1 MMDNKRFKKLAQ
13 VAIGIAVIAG
23 AVVVI
28 MKYMNNPLDVQLID
42 KAKAEYL
49 VMNVPSNYVFHVER
63 KHAGDLVVCDLDGK
77 TVETRLTES
86 GNTIKVKPPS
96 EGYEVGEVYTLDI
109 SDIGSFSNKGLEK
122 AKRIMFV
129 IKSKDKFNVTYTDRV
144 KERSDTQASVKADT
158 ISLQGTYSNGD
169 IVLADTDEDGIQEI
183 YKLGE
188 VSLEGNKT
196 TATYSTPEADEVY
209 KDLDIFYYGD
219 IDADSI
225 TIDEDKLYGN
235 LEEIGIL
242 DIVFDEAYAADKDK
256 RPTIKCN
263 VKKKDKG
270 FQIQIT
276 VKYPDNPVKIE
287 MTSTVSCKTF
297 YKNKNENIVLNN
309 TLTLGGDVQIS
320 VEGEL
325 GELKEKEI
333 RKAIEKFVSLHDS
346 TVDAMTFEA
355 PIVPIKIALYGPI
368 YLKLDLGLKGS
379 LEIGGRLELKARDEV
394 TITRG
399 LVYDYS
405 KVKVIK
411 KYCEVEPVLDAS
423 VTLEGRAES
432 FAGFY
437 ANGEVVVPLLVTAG
451 VNGSV
456 GPYFDVK
463 GCAILQGIPSDTK
476 LEGYYNVEA
485 GIKYDADCFIELLK
499 NRTIT
504 IQLADKK
511 LRMWAKSNGQKLKEV
526 DFPDSYTLTDGK
538 IQFNELHA
546 TYHDVIENR
555 DNTEA
560 IEAYQLYIN
569 GSRVKPE
576 DGFIPFDKDPGEYT
590 FKLKWEKDNI
600 PFEYERKIKIEE
612 NLYAPERIQF
622 LTDYL
627 WQAAF
632 STSNGG
638 LYFMRFNGDG
648 SLDVVHAVTG
658 DCYYGTYVY
667 SSDDV
672 LSLSV
677 DTATTDCNNER
688 FKGNEVELES
698 IEAHTAQDYLYNY
711 RLIRIDDNEEYF
723 EMLQESDIYMAAY
736 FNFLALIDT
745 DY

>member
-1 MMDNKRFKKLAQ
+1 MTDKKQVEKIALVVACIALVAGTVVGITKYLNKPFDA
-13 VAIGIAVIAG
+13 
-23 AVVVI
+23 
-28 MKYMNNPLDVQLID
+28 QLID
-42 KAKAEYL
+42 KVKAEYL
-49 VMNVPSNYVFHVER
+49 VMNVPSNYTFHIEREHDGDVE
-63 KHAGDLVVCDLDGK
+63 VCDLDGK
-77 TVETRLTES
+77 TIETEITES
-86 GNTIKVKPPS
+86 GNSIKVKPPAG
-96 EGYEVGEVYTLDI
+96 GYESGEVYTLDI

-122 AKRIMFV
+122 AKMIMFV

-144 KERSDTQASVKADT
+144 TELSDTKASVKDDT
-158 ISLQGTYSNGD
+158 ISLQGIYSNGD
-169 IVLADTDEDGIQEI
+169 IILVDTDEDGIQEI
-183 YKLGE
+183 FKLNE
-188 VSLEGNKT
+188 VTHEGNKT
-196 TATYSTPEADEVY
+196 TATYSDPEADEVY
-209 KDLDIFYYGD
+209 KDLDVFYYDD
-219 IDADSI
+219 IDANSI

-242 DIVFDEAYAADKDK
+242 DIIFDEAYAAEKDN
-256 RPTIKCN
+256 RPTIKCK

-270 FQIQIT
+270 FQLQIT

-287 MTSTVSCKTF
+287 ITSTVSCKTF

-309 TLTLGGDVQIS
+309 TLTLGGDVQIR

-333 RKAIEKFVSLHDS
+333 KEAIEKFVSLNDS
-346 TVDAMTFEA
+346 KVDAMTFEA

-368 YLKLDLGLKGS
+368 YLKMDLGLKGS
-379 LEIGGRLELKARDEV
+379 LEIGGSLELKARDEV

-399 LVYDYS
+399 IVYDYR
-405 KVKVIK
+405 KVKVKK

-423 VTLEGRAES
+423 ITLEGKAES

-437 ANGEVVVPLLVTAG
+437 ADGEVVVPLLITAG

-463 GCAILQGIPSDTK
+463 GCAILKGIPSDTK
-476 LEGYYNVEA
+476 LKGYYNVET
-485 GIKYDADCFIELLK
+485 GIKYDANFVIELLK
-499 NRTIT
+499 KRTIT
-504 IQLADKK
+504 IPLADEK
-511 LRMWAKSNGQKLKEV
+511 LRLWAKSNGQKLKEV

-555 DNTEA
+555 DNTET
-560 IEAYQLYIN
+560 IEDYQLYID
-569 GSRVKPE
+569 GSRVKVE
-576 DGFIPFDKDPGEYT
+576 DGFIPFDKDLGECT
-590 FKLKWEKDNI
+590 FKLKWKKDNI
-600 PFEYERKIKIEE
+600 PFECERKIKLEE
-612 NLYAPERIQF
+612 NLYAPERIKF

-627 WQAAF
+627 WKAAF
-632 STSNGG
+632 STSDGG

-658 DCYYGTYVY
+658 ECYYGTYVY

-677 DTATTDCNNER
+677 DAATIDCNNER